1 MWKVILY
8 FEKVFGAIIKMLLRD
23 GVVDAAIWLP
33 SPNFDNRPK
42 GIAIDLMVIHNI
54 SLPAGQFEGT
64 YVEQLFTNCLD
75 CDGHADFINLR
86 DLRVS
91 SHFLIKRDGE
101 LIQFVNCG
109 YRAWH
114 AGISE
119 FEGRENCNDFSLGV
133 ELQGTDCSGFT
144 DIQYF
149 RLTQLTKLLMSGY
162 PKLSVEKIVGHSDI
176 APTRKTDPGKTF
188 DWERF
193 RDDLVDGGSL
203 EAQSQ
208 YSTV

>member
-1 MWKVILY
+1 M
-8 FEKVFGAIIKMLLRD
+8 FLRD

-33 SPNFDNRPK
+33 SPNFDDRPK
-42 GIAIDLMVIHNI
+42 GIEVDLLVIHNI
-54 SLPAGQFEGT
+54 SLPAGQFEGE

-75 CDGHADFINLR
+75 CGSHPDFINLVG
-86 DLRVS
+86 LKVS

-101 LIQFVNCG
+101 LIQFVNCD

-114 AGISE
+114 AGVSE

-149 RLTQLTKLLMSGY
+149 RLSQLTKLLISGY
-162 PKLSVEKIVGHSDI
+162 PELSIEKIVGHSDI
-176 APTRKTDPGKTF
+176 APTRKSDPGEAF
-188 DWERF
+188 DWERYKG
-193 RDDLVDGGSL
+193 DLLDAGSL
-203 EAQSQ
+203 EFQSPF
-208 YSTV
+208 SAV